1 MTINQIEEGL
11 AEFIAF
17 PGPEAAYRLI
27 MNCQGYLRNIAAGWR
42 EPCLAWPEKIR
53 ELASEMLL
61 ILLEDFKPER
71 VVHPRSVLAFVHQRL
86 KKLTRPSRHRETP
99 LGLADS
105 LPETGRT
112 EFTPG
117 RLEFAAEIFSTVRG
131 FLLDYYD
138 EQACQLAFL
147 FIHVFPEVPWASR
160 LLAQSEGLEINRR
173 MEADRKRMALFNQNL
188 RARFRN
194 LKFGEWR
201 EVAGWNSG
209 ERSHLAW
216 RIISISPGDISAAV
230 ENDLNRLDAWRESI
244 DRRQPQSVSDLDAA
258 MRVFNDL
265 RKSRAGEHYP
275 VAAEDAVPW
284 GEPDDLLLQL
294 LGGVPQLYL
303 AKDSV
308 SEWEPQAGLQI
319 KKDEPADPEFIK
331 LAEELSRWF
340 AFIYDE
346 KAANGRKSVGS

>member
-1 MTINQIEEGL
+1 MEEGL
-11 AEFIAF
+11 ADFLAF

-42 EPCLAWPEKIR
+42 EPCLAWPDKIR

-61 ILLEDFKPER
+61 ILLEDFRPER

-86 KKLTRPSRHRETP
+86 KKLTRPSRYRETP
-99 LGLADS
+99 LGLTDS

-117 RLEFAAEIFSTVRG
+117 RLEFAAEIFSAVRG

-160 LLAQSEGLEINRR
+160 LLAQSEGLESNRR

-188 RARFRN
+188 RARFRS
-194 LKFGEWR
+194 LKYGEWR
-201 EVAGWNSG
+201 EVAGWSSG

-216 RIISISPGDISAAV
+216 RIISISPGEISAGV
-230 ENDLNRLDAWRESI
+230 ENDLNHLADWRERI

-258 MRVFNDL
+258 MRVFYDL
-265 RKSRAGEHYP
+265 RKGRAGEHHSI
-275 VAAEDAVPW
+275 AAEDAAPW

-294 LGGVPQLYL
+294 LGGVPEPYL
-303 AKDSV
+303 AGDST
-308 SEWEPQAGLQI
+308 SEWKNHEGFQI
-319 KKDEPADPEFIK
+319 AKDAPADPEFVK

-340 AFIYDE
+340 AGICDE
-346 KAANGRKSVGS
+346 KAVNGRKRVGG